1 MTGGQI
7 KNPGARAAQP
17 GLNMAGNASFIHDD
31 AARVTL
37 RLKGRW
43 YGHYGVAGCPVCQAG
58 WAGNA
63 LTIGRSASGRLLMNC
78 KRSNCS
84 FTAILSAAGLS
95 REVFK
100 PDPMAAL
107 RYESRAKAE
116 ALARSVQA
124 VTLWSQTV
132 PITGTIAEKYLAS
145 RGLVAPPAAD
155 LRFHP
160 HCFHGPSK
168 TFHPALIAAVMGGD
182 PAVHRT
188 FVKPDG
194 SGKAEIESPKLALG
208 PCAGGAIR
216 LMQGDPGMLFVA
228 EGLESALSIPKV
240 WTDHRFDWASVW
252 ATVSAAGM
260 RSLRLPEEPGA
271 LVIFADGD
279 PAGRSAA
286 YGLAERAC
294 AMGWQVR
301 IVNCGDAR
309 DANDMLLAGE
319 VAG

>member
-17 GLNMAGNASFIHDD
+17 GLNMAGNASCVADD
-31 AARVTL
+31 AARVTKLL
-37 RLKGRW
+37 RGKW
-43 YGHYGVAGCPVCQAG
+43 HGHYGVAPCPVCQAG
-58 WAGNA
+58 WEGSA
-63 LTIGRSASGRLLMNC
+63 LTIGRSASGRLLVHC
-78 KRSNCS
+78 KRWNCS
-84 FTAILSAAGLS
+84 FTDILAAAGMS
-95 REVFK
+95 REQFT
-100 PDPMAAL
+100 PDPLAAI
-107 RYESRAKAE
+107 RYEAQARAD
-116 ALARSVQA
+116 ALARSMQA
-124 VTLWSQTV
+124 VKLWAETV

-160 HCFHGPSK
+160 HCFHGPSRS
-168 TFHPALIAAVMGGD
+168 FYPALVAAVLGGD

-188 FVKPDG
+188 FLKPDG
-194 SGKAEIESPKLALG
+194 SGKAKIESPKLALG

-216 LMQGDPGMLFVA
+216 LMQGDPGMLFLA

-286 YGLAERAC
+286 HALAERAC
-294 AMGWQVR
+294 RLGWQVR
-301 IVNCGDAR
+301 IVDPGDGR

-319 VAG
+319 VV